1 MSTCDIY
8 VDITNNNEMLRQ
20 GVGGKASIPTEFD
33 VDLSAE
39 SDNRIIGFNNRNV
52 NTYKVSLL
60 SLVIPNSSLKHSSLF
75 IDKYDQT
82 SNGSFT
88 GTTPTSYESF
98 AHTHTKGSIMEIV
111 ITNGGSGY
119 TSAPTVAVT
128 ATNHTGTTAFAVAE
142 LVNGVVS
149 AVRLTNAGTE
159 YTDANDVKI
168 TFTGGGGAGA
178 AAHVRL
184 HKITPKELP
193 YLYVNI
199 GSQTPVNYFNANQKR
214 IGNPMQFKM
223 LMDYT
228 SGKYDPY
235 IIFKPSD
242 ASLILPINPNEKL
255 HFSIHYPNGDLL
267 EYEKLNSG
275 TEAVVLSDEDNHVSI
290 SDDFYFLKEINATF
304 LFQPYFNDNDSR
316 CLKY

>member
-8 VDITNNNEMLRQ
+8 VDITNNNEMSRQ
-20 GVGGKASIPTEFD
+20 GAAGQASIPTEFD

-60 SLVIPNSSLKHSSLF
+60 SLVIPNSALKHSSLS

-82 SNGSFT
+82 SNFS
-88 GTTPTSYESF
+88 GTTHKSYESF
-98 AHTHTKGSIMEIV
+98 SHDHTKGGVLEIV

-119 TSAPTVAVT
+119 TSAPTVTVIATGHSGTTAKAV
-128 ATNHTGTTAFAVAE
+128 AVLTGTTVTSVIIVE
-142 LVNGVVS
+142 Q
-149 AVRLTNAGTE
+149 GTE
-159 YTDANDVKI
+159 YKESHDVRVSFSGSP
-168 TFTGGGGAGA
+168 TSA
-178 AAHVRL
+178 AEAHVRL

-199 GSQTPVNYFNANQKR
+199 GSQTPVNYFNTNQKR

-242 ASLILPINPNEKL
+242 ASLILPINPMEKL

-267 EYEKLNSG
+267 EYEELNAG
-275 TEAVVLSDEDNHVSI
+275 TEAVVLSDEDNYVSI
-290 SDDFYFLKEINATF
+290 SHDFYFLKEINATF